1 MKNHKARGSKKHPL
15 AQKVTAPSCE
25 GCRQRDTIIERLE
38 AGEAALKLRVAKL
51 EASAAANMSNS
62 SKSPS
67 ADWARGPAKGRERG
81 ARPPGK
87 QKGAPGAHLLKVS
100 KPDEIIELR
109 PASCQS
115 CGLSL
120 KGTLETEYAARQTH
134 ELPPTHLL
142 VTEHRAFLYRC
153 ECGAVTAAEFPTG
166 VDAPAQ
172 YGPRFK
178 AFAAWL
184 SCQQHLP
191 ARRAAEVLNVT
202 FGANVSP
209 ASVLTWQ
216 RELALRWL
224 APATAAITSALRKSE
239 ILHADETGARVN
251 GKLAWTHCLST
262 SDLTLYGSHRKRGA
276 EGMLAT
282 GVLGGHTGVLVH
294 DGWSAYRRFGGTH
307 ALCNAHHLRELN
319 ALEERGQR
327 WAARMREAL
336 LGALREVEAT
346 PGKRLSPTRR
356 GQVTRRYRKALAAG
370 KRYLRYAGTR
380 DPLGARKAKNLLRR
394 LTVYEADVLR
404 FARDPRVPFTN
415 NLAERDIRMCKLQQK
430 VSGGWRTEAGASD
443 FLTTRGYLSTLR
455 KNGVNPLRGLER
467 AFVGNPWLPRAPA
480 KSLHEG

>member
-1 MKNHKARGSKKHPL
+1 MKNHRTQAPKKQSL
-15 AQKVTAPSCE
+15 AQKVTAPACE
-25 GCRQRDTIIERLE
+25 GCRQRDVEKARLE
-38 AGEAALKLRVAKL
+38 LRVAEL
-51 EASAAANMSNS
+51 EAAAAANIRNS
-62 SKSPS
+62 SKPPS
-67 ADWARGPAKGRERG
+67 SDWTRGPATGRERG
-81 ARPPGK
+81 MRPPGK
-87 QKGAPGAHLLKVS
+87 QKGAPGANLPKVIN
-100 KPDEIIELR
+100 PDEVIELR
-109 PASCQS
+109 PVSCRS
-115 CGLSL
+115 CGRGL
-120 KGTLETEYAARQTH
+120 KGALETKYAVGQTH
-134 ELPPTHLL
+134 ELPPTRLL
-142 VTEHRAFLYRC
+142 VTEHRAFSCRC
-153 ECGAVTAAEFPTG
+153 KCGTVTAAEFPIG
-166 VDAPAQ
+166 VDSPAQ

-178 AFAAWL
+178 AFAVWL

-191 ARRAAEVLNVT
+191 ARR
-202 FGANVSP
+202 P
-209 ASVLTWQ
+209 
-216 RELALRWL
+216 
-224 APATAAITSALRKSE
+224 
-239 ILHADETGARVN
+239 ADETGARVN

-294 DGWSAYRRFGGTH
+294 DGWGAYRRFGGTH

-346 PGKRLSPTRR
+346 PGKRLSSAQR

-455 KNGVNPLRGLER
+455 KNGVNPLRGLEM
-467 AFVGNPWLPRAPA
+467 AFGGNPWLPG
-480 KSLHEG
+480 ST